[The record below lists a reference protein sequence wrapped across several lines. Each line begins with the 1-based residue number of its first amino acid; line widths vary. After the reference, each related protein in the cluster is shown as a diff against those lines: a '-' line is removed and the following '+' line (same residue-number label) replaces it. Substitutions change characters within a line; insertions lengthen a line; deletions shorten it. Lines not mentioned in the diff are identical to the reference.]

1 MIAMIKVLQKE
12 IMFMIF
18 RNSKKSDIDEIMNLL
33 GEARESIGKL
43 GIDQWQYGYPSRD
56 IVADDIKKS
65 RSYVCEDDGE
75 ICAVFTII
83 TDGEPT
89 YDKIYDGKW
98 MTEDTRDGKYN
109 YYALHRIAVSNKY
122 RGKGVARQIINFIR
136 SKCIDGNKLSI
147 RVDTHKGNIPMIRML
162 KKNGFEYRGIIY
174 LKDGQERVAYEALI
188 HPNFCTKIYD
198 ISREILSAEVYPGD
212 TKPTLT
218 TVRSF
223 SKGDGYNLSDITMC
237 VHNSTHIDAPSHFID
252 EAPTVDSV
260 SLYNCVGD
268 AYVISSENNITNDF
282 IALQVPI
289 DCHRL
294 LIKGDVFFEPG
305 VADKLAERNIVLVG
319 VESQSVSEG
328 NFTKQ
333 VHIEMLRKGI
343 VIVEGL
349 DLSAVPDG
357 KYELCALPLK
367 IAECDG
373 APCRAILIK
382 H

>member
-1 MIAMIKVLQKE
+1 
-12 IMFMIF
+12 MIF
-18 RNSKKSDIDEIMNLL
+18 RNSKKSDIDAIMNLL

-56 IVADDIKKS
+56 IVAEDIRKA
-65 RSYVCEDDGE
+65 RSYVGDDNGQ

-89 YDKIYDGKW
+89 YERIYDGQW
-98 MTEDTRDGKYN
+98 LTEGLTKDTGDGRCS
-109 YYALHRIAVSNKY
+109 YYALHRIAVANDY
-122 RGKGVARQIINFIR
+122 RGKGVSRQIINFIR
-136 SKCIDGNKLSI
+136 SKCVDGNKLSI
-147 RVDTHKGNIPMIRML
+147 RVDTHRGNIPMLRML
-162 KKNGFEYRGIIY
+162 KKNGFEYCGVIY
-174 LKDGQERVAYEALI
+174 LKDGQERVAYEALV

-212 TKPTLT
+212 IKPELT
-218 TVRSF
+218 TVRSMAN
-223 SKGDGYNLSDITMC
+223 GDGYNLSNITMS
-237 VHNSTHIDAPSHFID
+237 VHNSTHIDAPSHFIE

-268 AYVISSENNITNDF
+268 AYVMSSESDITKEF
-282 IALQVPI
+282 IELQVPMG
-289 DCHRL
+289 CHRL
-294 LIKGDVFFEPG
+294 LIKGNVFFEPG
-305 VADKLAERNIVLVG
+305 VADMLFERNIVLIG
-319 VESQSVSEG
+319 VEGQSVSSEQ
-328 NFTKQ
+328 FVKD
-333 VHIEMLRKGI
+333 VHLEMLGKGI

-357 KYELCALPLK
+357 KYELCVLPLK
-367 IAECDG
+367 IADCDG